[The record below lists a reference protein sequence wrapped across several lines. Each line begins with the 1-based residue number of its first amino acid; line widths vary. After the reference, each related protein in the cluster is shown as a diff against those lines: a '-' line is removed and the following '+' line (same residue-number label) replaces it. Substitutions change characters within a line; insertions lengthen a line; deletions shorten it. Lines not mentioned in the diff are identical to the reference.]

1 MNRLLTSLV
10 LVPSAAYVM
19 IWGPGWLFVLVAAAL
34 AFACFHEYRG
44 LATGFGL
51 HTNVVAGYGIGAA
64 MLGCPAAYAPLL
76 LPAGLLIMTIAAF
89 GEDLKKSIP
98 EAGAMLLGLV
108 YVFASWRA
116 GIELRLMNVYW
127 MVFAVTINW
136 AGDTA
141 AYFVG
146 KAIGKHKLAPRI
158 SPGKSWE
165 GAIASLVASCLYGTV
180 LLHFVL
186 PAVELPYA
194 LLLAAAANIAGQVG
208 DLCES
213 AMKRGAGV
221 KDSGT
226 FLPGHGGWLDRL
238 DSSLFSM
245 PVVFVLVKLAGPA
258 SVPY

>member
-10 LVPSAAYVM
+10 LIPSAAYVM
-19 IWGPGWLFVLVAAAL
+19 IWGPQWLFLLVASAL

-44 LATGFGL
+44 LARGFGL
-51 HTNVVAGYGIGAA
+51 NMNVVAGYGIGSA
-64 MLGCPAAYAPLL
+64 LLLCTVQFIPLL
-76 LPAGLLIMTIAAF
+76 LLAGMLVMTLAAF
-89 GEDLKKSIP
+89 GEDLKKSMP
-98 EAGAMLLGLV
+98 EAGAMLLGLI

-116 GIELRLMNVYW
+116 GIELRAMNVYW
-127 MVFAVTINW
+127 MVFAITINW
-136 AGDTA
+136 MGDTA

-165 GAIASLVASCLYGTV
+165 GAIASLVASCLYGPA
-180 LLHFVL
+180 LLHYFM
-186 PAVELPYA
+186 PEVEWPYA
-194 LLLAAAANIAGQVG
+194 LLLAMAANIAGQVG
-208 DLCES
+208 DLAES
-213 AMKRGAGV
+213 ALKRGADV

-245 PVVFVLVKLAGPA
+245 PVVFVLVKL
-258 SVPY
+258 SR